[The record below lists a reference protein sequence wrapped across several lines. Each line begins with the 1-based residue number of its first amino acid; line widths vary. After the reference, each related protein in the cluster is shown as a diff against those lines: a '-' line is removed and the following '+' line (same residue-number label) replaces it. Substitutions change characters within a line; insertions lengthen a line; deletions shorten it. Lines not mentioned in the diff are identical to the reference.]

1 MVRSH
6 VIRPFACRVAFL
18 VQGVAVCLGGIAG
31 RPIPARA
38 DVPACTTI
46 PVELV
51 DKLDS
56 ASAKLG
62 DRFRFRAIDT
72 VLTRDRVKVV
82 ARTVGYGLVT
92 YVQSAGAHARAG
104 ELLIEARYFALAKG
118 RQYQVTVDAS
128 SAHSGSNG
136 NAPGIVGAVP
146 VPLVGVAV
154 GAFNYF
160 HAGKNVTIPAG
171 YRFAVTPVGDLAKDA
186 NCVRVT
192 TGG

>member
-6 VIRPFACRVAFL
+6 AVKPLARRVASVL
-18 VQGVAVCLGGIAG
+18 PGVFVLLGGVFAG
-31 RPIPARA
+31 PIPARA

-46 PVELV
+46 PVELI

-56 ASAKLG
+56 AQARLG
-62 DRFRFRAIDT
+62 DRFRFRAIDS
-72 VLTRDRVKVV
+72 VLTRDRVKIN
-82 ARTVGYGLVT
+82 AQTVGYGLVT
-92 YVQSAGAHARAG
+92 YVQAAGAHARPG
-104 ELLIEARYFALAKG
+104 ELLIEARYFALANG

-146 VPLVGVAV
+146 VPLIGAAV

-160 HAGKNVTIPAG
+160 HAGKNVTIPTG
-171 YRFAVTPVGDLAKDA
+171 YQFAVTPVGDLSKKP
-186 NCVRVT
+186 NCLRVP
-192 TGG
+192 TG

>member
-1 MVRSH
+1 MLL
-6 VIRPFACRVAFL
+6 VATIPH
-18 VQGVAVCLGGIAG
+18 LGL
-31 RPIPARA
+31 PARA
-38 DVPACTTI
+38 DVPACTSI

-62 DRFRFRAIDT
+62 DPFRFRAIDS
-72 VLTRDRVKVV
+72 VLTRDRVKIV
-82 ARTVGYGLVT
+82 AGTVGYGLVT
-92 YVQSAGAHARAG
+92 YVQSAGAHARPGA
-104 ELLIEARYFALAKG
+104 LLIEARYFALSKG
-118 RQYQVTVDAS
+118 RRYQVTVDAT
-128 SAHSGSNG
+128 SAHSGSSG
-136 NAPGIVGAVP
+136 NAPGIIGAVP

-171 YRFAVTPVGDLAKDA
+171 YRAAVTPVGDLAKKST
-186 NCVRVT
+186 CVRVA